1 MRWSFSSVAGSQS
14 CLDSDNHQDSHPRKG
29 WWSGLWSWE
38 KKENEQQRSQHL
50 PQPNCHGL
58 RIYMRARHLWL
69 TLSTFH
75 TYMFI
80 QWWWMQ
86 VGPSIPLKPGFIAQN
101 QSRYEEL
108 YGRELKDRNR
118 QGGPLGYIF
127 LLQAFSSPLC
137 PSFPPSKTKL
147 FLSSREHSFNTSR
160 FTLHLCCMMSASL
173 KVFVLF
179 VFVCLFALEPEFKFL
194 EDKVCTS
201 YFHLFLLIPATVPYV
216 QISIYVFV
224 E

>member
-14 CLDSDNHQDSHPRKG
+14 CLDSDNHRDSHPRKG

-50 PQPNCHGL
+50 PQPSCHGL

-75 TYMFI
+75 TYMFV
-80 QWWWMQ
+80 QCWWMQ
-86 VGPSIPLKPGFIAQN
+86 VGSSIPLKPGFIAQN

-118 QGGPLGYIF
+118 QGALWATSSHCKPS
-127 LLQAFSSPLC
+127 QALCAHHSHHLRPSS
-137 PSFPPSKTKL
+137 
-147 FLSSREHSFNTSR
+147 FLSSCEHSF
-160 FTLHLCCMMSASL
+160 
-173 KVFVLF
+173 
-179 VFVCLFALEPEFKFL
+179 
-194 EDKVCTS
+194 
-201 YFHLFLLIPATVPYV
+201 
-216 QISIYVFV
+216 
-224 E
+224 